1 VGATGH
7 QIDRRLIIHDRGNKR
22 NSFLLTLVGGGWQR
36 GLAMVGDISAPRR
49 SVVELPDGSSDE
61 VRGKA
66 ESSSSSDALQ
76 PKERTRVATEWHGG
90 V

>member
-1 VGATGH
+1 
-7 QIDRRLIIHDRGNKR
+7 
-22 NSFLLTLVGGGWQR
+22 
-36 GLAMVGDISAPRR
+36 MVGDISAPRR

-66 ESSSSSDALQ
+66 ESSSSGDALQ